1 MKRLLATLTLILC
14 LSFPVLAGHVLPGGY
29 ACSCEQTGCIE
40 DFPGE
45 CGGNT
50 NQQSTPSDLG
60 SGTLLILAALL
71 LGLKAT
77 KYSFARFYTRLQTSS
92 QVFSEFML

>member
-14 LSFPVLAGHVLPGGY
+14 LSFPVHAGHVLPGGY
-29 ACSCEQTGCIE
+29 ACSCNTAGCIE
-40 DFPGE
+40 DYEGE
-45 CGGNT
+45 CGGHNT

-71 LGLKAT
+71 LGLKLRA
-77 KYSFARFYTRLQTSS
+77 
-92 QVFSEFML
+92 